1 MAPINEKDIYEI
13 GLLRAALEILAVKL
27 CKGKME
33 PQALQRMRDSV
44 EQMRQAGSDLY
55 HQAQLDNSFHSCIVE
70 QAGFHKLERIW
81 KSMDTSNVAVFAA
94 VEKQDILRCVQRHRE
109 LLAAYETQ
117 DEEKIIRALQK
128 HYDVGANE
136 DDRKQDE
143 RSFNEILR
151 FFEGTPA

>member
-1 MAPINEKDIYEI
+1 M
-13 GLLRAALEILAVKL
+13 RAALEILAVKL

-70 QAGFHKLERIW
+70 QAGFHKLEQAGFHKLERIW

-94 VEKQDILRCVQRHRE
+94 VEKQDILRCAQRHRE

-143 RSFNEILR
+143 RPFNEILR

>member
-1 MAPINEKDIYEI
+1 
-13 GLLRAALEILAVKL
+13 
-27 CKGKME
+27 
-33 PQALQRMRDSV
+33 
-44 EQMRQAGSDLY
+44 
-55 HQAQLDNSFHSCIVE
+55 
-70 QAGFHKLERIW
+70 
-81 KSMDTSNVAVFAA
+81 MDTSNVAVFAA
-94 VEKQDILRCVQRHRE
+94 VEKQDILRCAQRHRE

-143 RSFNEILR
+143 RPFNEILR